1 METDL
6 IANAENKRATRLMVL
21 CCLVYTFA
29 YIAKYGY
36 TSSIVAIISYY
47 GVTRAKA
54 GIVSTVFFVA
64 YGSSQIIHGILC
76 KHYNKKFVV
85 TFALLVS
92 GLINV
97 IVFMGIPF
105 NLLIVLWGI
114 NGFIQSVLWPCMLLT
129 LSQSLSPE
137 KTTKATVVLGFSTTG
152 ASAAYALSAFFVAV
166 LNFRYTFL
174 TSGAMLIA
182 IGVIWFFSYNRL
194 TGEKRYF
201 DETKNEN
208 KNEIKIGKEK
218 NKIPASV
225 LGVLIFLGG
234 YAVIASFI
242 KDGLN
247 IWVPNIL
254 KENYGLSESFSI
266 LLTVALS
273 ATSFLGTMFAA
284 LMYKKIKDFTL
295 LTTVFFAMAAVLVFA
310 IIKMFNLPTWYIVVF
325 VFCLI
330 SLLAHSMAYTVT
342 NLAPMKLG
350 GKNNVGMLGGFMNG
364 LTYIGSS
371 ISSYGLGAFADAKGW
386 LGVMYLFLI
395 VCVMSVFLEA
405 VYLVVRSIVKKKQAG
420 KEC

>member
-208 KNEIKIGKEK
+208 KSGKEK

-225 LGVLIFLGG
+225 LGVLIFLGV

-254 KENYGLSESFSI
+254 KENYL
-266 LLTVALS
+266 
-273 ATSFLGTMFAA
+273 
-284 LMYKKIKDFTL
+284 
-295 LTTVFFAMAAVLVFA
+295 
-310 IIKMFNLPTWYIVVF
+310 
-325 VFCLI
+325 
-330 SLLAHSMAYTVT
+330 
-342 NLAPMKLG
+342 
-350 GKNNVGMLGGFMNG
+350 NV
-364 LTYIGSS
+364 
-371 ISSYGLGAFADAKGW
+371 
-386 LGVMYLFLI
+386 
-395 VCVMSVFLEA
+395 
-405 VYLVVRSIVKKKQAG
+405 
-420 KEC
+420 